1 MFRRFVPSRLPS
13 MTSTTPASTAFAY
26 IDCDVPAEQTLVE
39 WRREREAARQA
50 TRRARRPFRMPRLR
64 RARWAP

>member
-1 MFRRFVPSRLPS
+1 

-39 WRREREAARQA
+39 WRREREAQRAAERPS
-50 TRRARRPFRMPRLR
+50 RRGLRLWF
-64 RARWAP
+64 ARWAT